1 MSTITDDPGNGR
13 PRPPWLGGAAGG
25 PGTLTAVPHPD
36 QFHQE
41 ASGAPASH
49 PWAPRP
55 AEIGPVP
62 LTDLADR
69 LGTGVTGAAKDVTV
83 TGITHDSRAVR
94 PGDVYA
100 ALPGSR
106 LHGADFAA
114 QAADLGAA
122 AVLTDPAG
130 MERAAGTGLPVLV
143 VGDPRG
149 RMGELAAAVYGE
161 PGRELLQI
169 GVTGTSGKTTTA
181 YLVEGGLRAAAEKAG
196 DGLTGLIGT
205 VETRIGDERLKSERT
220 TPEATDLQALF
231 AVMRQ
236 RGVAS
241 VAMEVSSH
249 ALVLGRVDGVL
260 FDVAVFTNLSPEHL
274 DFHTGMEDYFR
285 AKAQLFTPARSRAGV
300 VNIDDEY
307 GARLAEEA
315 AAPDDGGD
323 YPVTTYSAE
332 GHPDADWRAEDVEI
346 GVLGS
351 SFTAVGPGGV
361 AIPAEAPLPGTF
373 NVSNTLAAI
382 AALVTAGV
390 DPATAAGG
398 VAAVPGVPGRL
409 ERVDAG
415 QGYLAVVDYAHKPDA
430 LESVLRALRKVTAN
444 RLHVVVGCGGD
455 RDPHKRGPMGATAGR
470 LADTAVLTSDN
481 PRSEDPLAILAAML
495 AGAAEVPV
503 YERGDV
509 LVEADRA
516 GAIAIAVARAG
527 AGDTVLIAG
536 KGHEQ
541 GQDTAGVVRP
551 FDDRDELRKAIRERL
566 AGGAVGWATA
576 GPEPGTEGAP
586 TRGGPSAAPPAG
598 NRPGAAA
605 PAGRRPA
612 GGAASGGVP
621 RDPADPADPAAPVDP
636 AASAGPAA
644 PAGPA
649 DPADPADPAGGVR

>member
-1 MSTITDDPGNGR
+1 MSTITDDPGNHR

-41 ASGAPASH
+41 TSGAPAKH
-49 PWAPRP
+49 PGAPRP
-55 AEIGPVP
+55 AEVGPVP

-69 LGTGVTGAAKDVTV
+69 LGTGVTGAAEGVTV

-94 PGDVYA
+94 AGDVYA
-100 ALPGSR
+100 PLPGAR

-114 QAADLGAA
+114 QAADLGAT

-130 MERAAGTGLPVLV
+130 LERAAATGLPVLV

-196 DGLTGLIGT
+196 SGLTGLIGT

-274 DFHTGMEDYFR
+274 DFHTDMEDYFR

-315 AAPDDGGD
+315 ADPGGG

-332 GHPDADWRAEDVEI
+332 GHPDADWRAEEVEI
-346 GVLGS
+346 GMLGS
-351 SFTAVGPGGV
+351 TFTAVGPGGV

-409 ERVDAG
+409 ERVEAG

-455 RDPHKRGPMGATAGR
+455 RDPHKRGPMGAAAAR

-516 GAIAIAVARAG
+516 GAIAIAVARADD
-527 AGDTVLIAG
+527 GDTVLVAG

-551 FDDRDELRKAIRERL
+551 FDDRDELRTAIRGRP
-566 AGGAVGWATA
+566 AA
-576 GPEPGTEGAP
+576 GPPG
-586 TRGGPSAAPPAG
+586 
-598 NRPGAAA
+598 
-605 PAGRRPA
+605 
-612 GGAASGGVP
+612 
-621 RDPADPADPAAPVDP
+621 
-636 AASAGPAA
+636 SAGPA
-644 PAGPA
+644 GGG
-649 DPADPADPAGGVR
+649 PADPAGGVR